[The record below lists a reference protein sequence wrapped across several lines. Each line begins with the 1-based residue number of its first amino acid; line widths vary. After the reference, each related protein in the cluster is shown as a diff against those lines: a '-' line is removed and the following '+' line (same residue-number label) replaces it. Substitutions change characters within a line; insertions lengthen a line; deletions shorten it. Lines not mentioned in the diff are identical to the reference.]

1 MLLLY
6 CNNKGGKTMKKIVL
20 LILLFIM
27 IYLFLDFAAWRIEK
41 IENSNDTKNQSV
53 EIFKNK

>member
-1 MLLLY
+1 
-6 CNNKGGKTMKKIVL
+6 MKKIVL